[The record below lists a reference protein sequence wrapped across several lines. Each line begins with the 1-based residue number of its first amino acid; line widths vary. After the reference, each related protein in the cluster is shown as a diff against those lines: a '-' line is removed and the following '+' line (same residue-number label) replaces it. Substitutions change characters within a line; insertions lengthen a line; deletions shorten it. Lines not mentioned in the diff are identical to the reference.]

1 MHASTANCVAA
12 AITTLRWDRLY
23 ITLHHPFAVRDKNP
37 DHNPPH
43 KQGVMLAKKDTL
55 SITDGDEKASYILM
69 TDDRD

>member
-37 DHNPPH
+37 DHNPP
-43 KQGVMLAKKDTL
+43 KTVQRFEYRSFRNAQDCF
-55 SITDGDEKASYILM
+55 
-69 TDDRD
+69 

>member
-37 DHNPPH
+37 DHNP
-43 KQGVMLAKKDTL
+43 L
-55 SITDGDEKASYILM
+55 SYLSVSNLLRNMPANG
-69 TDDRD
+69 